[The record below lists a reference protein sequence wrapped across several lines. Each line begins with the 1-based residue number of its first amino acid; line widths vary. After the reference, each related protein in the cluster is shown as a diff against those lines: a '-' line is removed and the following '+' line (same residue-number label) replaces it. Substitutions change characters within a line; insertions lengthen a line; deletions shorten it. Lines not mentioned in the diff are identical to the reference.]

1 MQLLWRA
8 IPLTV
13 VAFAAASIGWM
24 FQMPRLAWTRND
36 SWGITLTVASA
47 VIPIFLVLIWLAVYV
62 MWGIAR
68 EGLRGTGPGHPSP
81 PGPGGTP

>member
-13 VAFAAASIGWM
+13 AAFATASIGWM
-24 FQMPRLAWTRND
+24 FQKLRLEWTRND
-36 SWGITLTVASA
+36 SWGFTVTVASV

-81 PGPGGTP
+81 PGPGGIS